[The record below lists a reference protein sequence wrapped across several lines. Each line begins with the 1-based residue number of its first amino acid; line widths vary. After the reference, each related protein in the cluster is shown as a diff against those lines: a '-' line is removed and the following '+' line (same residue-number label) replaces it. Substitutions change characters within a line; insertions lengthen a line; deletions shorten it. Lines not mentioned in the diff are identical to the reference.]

1 MAQFCS
7 DLTQTVGNTPLLD
20 LTAWAARR
28 GGKGRLF
35 AKLEMYNPSG
45 SVKDRSALYLLQDA
59 LHRGAVKP
67 GGVVIE
73 PSGGNTALSVS
84 MLCAAMGLQAL
95 IVLPDDV
102 SAARQ
107 EKMAAFGAKL
117 VSFPAGEG
125 SQGRDRLVEKL
136 LQRLPEACLLRQFD
150 NDVCCQ
156 AHRETTA
163 REIVTQCGGADFFV
177 AGVGTGATITGCGEV
192 LRMHNPDCRVIAVEP
207 VDSPVLSGGFPGA
220 HVLTGIGPGFL
231 PEILNT
237 YLLDEIIKVRTPESL
252 ALSREMAREFGVLCG
267 PSSGAALGAALS
279 VVSREEAVD
288 KTVVTVLP
296 DGGLV

>member
-136 LQRLPEACLLRQFD
+136 LQRLPEACLLRQFY